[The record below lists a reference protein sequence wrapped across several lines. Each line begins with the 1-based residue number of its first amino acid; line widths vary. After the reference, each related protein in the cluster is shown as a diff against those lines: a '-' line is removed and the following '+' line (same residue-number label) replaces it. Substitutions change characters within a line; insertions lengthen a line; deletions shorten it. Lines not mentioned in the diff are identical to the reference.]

1 MNIDRRR
8 PTSILECIGPAAM
21 LEQMA
26 EEAAELSKA
35 CLKLARVIRGENPT
49 PVTKDQAVDNVIEEY
64 TDVIQCA
71 LELDLEADKGQIRE
85 KKMRFFRRWMARKN
99 EWKTLD
105 ERGRNVPRRKD
116 RYLYRKEHRK
126 EARPKF

>member
-1 MNIDRRR
+1 MNIDRNR

-49 PVTKDQAVDNVIEEY
+49 
-64 TDVIQCA
+64 
-71 LELDLEADKGQIRE
+71 
-85 KKMRFFRRWMARKN
+85 
-99 EWKTLD
+99 
-105 ERGRNVPRRKD
+105 
-116 RYLYRKEHRK
+116 
-126 EARPKF
+126 

>member
-1 MNIDRRR
+1 MRVYKNR

-21 LEQMA
+21 LEQLA

-35 CLKLARVIRGENPT
+35 CLKLARIIRAENPT

-71 LELDLEADKGQIRE
+71 LELDLEADRNQIRQ
-85 KKMRFFRRWMARKN
+85 KRMRFFRRWMARK
-99 EWKTLD
+99 
-105 ERGRNVPRRKD
+105 
-116 RYLYRKEHRK
+116 
-126 EARPKF
+126 

>member
-1 MNIDRRR
+1 MDIDRNR

-49 PVTKDQAVDNVIEEY
+49 PVTKNQAVDSVIEEY
-64 TDVIQCA
+64 TDVMQCA
-71 LELDLEADKGQIRE
+71 LELDLVADKNQIRE
-85 KKMRFFRRWMARKN
+85 KKMRFFRRWMARK
-99 EWKTLD
+99 E
-105 ERGRNVPRRKD
+105 
-116 RYLYRKEHRK
+116 
-126 EARPKF
+126 